1 MTTDYIVIGLP
12 IVLFAV
18 TLAIIFILR
27 ASDNTK
33 RSVQTV
39 KAMIEGYKKEIDGEK
54 VSRTQELAD
63 ATMKFSNIDTAIN
76 AKIQTIT
83 GQIKELQ
90 SYNEDFNKLGKAM
103 ATYESSLTAIAKL
116 TRSADEKLSHLEK
129 EIEEVESIRQTIADF
144 RADMQ
149 KMEEE
154 LSTHEEAVKNLEKES
169 IEHITV
175 SVDNV
180 SQACSEDVG
189 LLIKRM
195 EETFHNASEQS
206 RKLVSEMALKTE
218 AAQKAFELLA
228 ATGGDVLNSI
238 VDKSADQMLVAARI
252 EELSNQRDT
261 LLTDIATLQEQYDEA
276 REAVTEEEARKAEE
290 AKAAFMEEIEEKKKE
305 TLSDKFADVLDMADK
320 LEGAESEEEKKEVP
334 FVGHIGNIS
343 LTFQSIDNVESE
355 DVEQEEEEA
364 EENVTEEEEKKKN
377 DKVYEELEV
386 NQDEEIIFD

>member
-1 MTTDYIVIGLP
+1 MTSDYIVIGLP
-12 IVLFAV
+12 IALFAV

-39 KAMIEGYKKEIDGEK
+39 KAMIEGYKKEMDGEK
-54 VSRTQELAD
+54 ISRTQELAD

-116 TRSADEKLSHLEK
+116 TRSADDKLSTLEK
-129 EIEEVESIRQTIADF
+129 EIEEVESIRQTIAEF

-154 LSTHEEAVKNLEKES
+154 LQAHEEAVKNLEKES

-189 LLIKRM
+189 ILIKRM

-206 RKLVSEMALKTE
+206 RKLVSEMAIKTE

-261 LLTDIATLQEQYDEA
+261 LLTDIQSLQSQYEEA
-276 REAVTEEEARKAEE
+276 REAVTAEEARRAEAFKAEMADSANASPLHPSEPASFAEPEVEQE
-290 AKAAFMEEIEEKKKE
+290 AEPVEPATEPEKKKSE
-305 TLSDKFADVLDMADK
+305 TPL
-320 LEGAESEEEKKEVP
+320 
-334 FVGHIGNIS
+334 VGHIGN
-343 LTFQSIDNVESE
+343 LDLAFQSIDTSFEPEKEEPE
-355 DVEQEEEEA
+355 D
-364 EENVTEEEEKKKN
+364 
-377 DKVYEELEV
+377 LEV
-386 NQDEEIIFD
+386 NQEEEIIFD

>member
-1 MTTDYIVIGLP
+1 MTSDYIVIGLP

-39 KAMIEGYKKEIDGEK
+39 KAMIEGYKKEMDSEK

-63 ATMKFSNIDTAIN
+63 ANMKFSNIDTAIN
-76 AKIQTIT
+76 SKIQTLT
-83 GQIKELQ
+83 GQIRELQ
-90 SYNEDFNKLGKAM
+90 NYNEDFSKLGKAM
-103 ATYESSLTAIAKL
+103 TTYESSLTAIAKL
-116 TRSADEKLSHLEK
+116 TRSADDKLSHLEK
-129 EIEEVESIRQTIADF
+129 DIEEMESIRQTIAEF
-144 RADMQ
+144 KAEMQ

-154 LSTHEEAVKNLEKES
+154 LTAHEEAVKALEKES
-169 IEHITV
+169 IDHITV

-189 LLIKRM
+189 ILIKRM

-206 RKLVSEMALKTE
+206 RKLISEMAIKTE

-261 LLTDIATLQEQYDEA
+261 LLTDIATLQQQYDEA
-276 REAVTEEEARKAEE
+276 KEAVTLEEAES
-290 AKAAFMEEIEEKKKE
+290 AAAATAAAVESLSEKFSDVLKKEEK
-305 TLSDKFADVLDMADK
+305 
-320 LEGAESEEEKKEVP
+320 AESEVPEEPKEP
-334 FVGHIGNIS
+334 EEPLVGHIGNVS
-343 LTFQSIDNVESE
+343 LTFHSIEPVSHDEV
-355 DVEQEEEEA
+355 
-364 EENVTEEEEKKKN
+364 EEEEKEEKEEKK
-377 DKVYEELEV
+377 KVYEELEV

>member
-1 MTTDYIVIGLP
+1 MTSDYIVIGLP
-12 IVLFAV
+12 IALFAV

-39 KAMIEGYKKEIDGEK
+39 KAMIEGYKKEMDGEK

-76 AKIQTIT
+76 TKIQTIT

-90 SYNEDFNKLGKAM
+90 SYNEDFNRLGKAM

-116 TRSADEKLSHLEK
+116 TRSADDKLTHLEK
-129 EIEEVESIRQTIADF
+129 EIEEMESIRQTISDF

-154 LSTHEEAVKNLEKES
+154 LAAHEEAVRALEKES

-189 LLIKRM
+189 ILIKRM

-206 RKLVSEMALKTE
+206 RKLVSEMAIKTE

-261 LLTDIATLQEQYDEA
+261 LMTDIASLQEQYNEA
-276 REAVTEEEARKAEE
+276 REAVTAEE
-290 AKAAFMEEIEEKKKE
+290 ASRAEAVTAEAFEEKPR
-305 TLSDKFADVLDMADK
+305 
-320 LEGAESEEEKKEVP
+320 EEAHTEEAHTEEAP
-334 FVGHIGNIS
+334 FVGHIGNMD
-343 LTFQSIDNVESE
+343 LAFQTIDSSYSE
-355 DVEQEEEEA
+355 ED
-364 EENVTEEEEKKKN
+364 EEEKEKTSKTVLE
-377 DKVYEELEV
+377 DLEV
-386 NQDEEIIFD
+386 DQEEEIIFD